1 MRRRA
6 LAALLGTCFAGAAA
20 VAIVGAGD
28 ERTLAFTQDIR
39 AGGPVA
45 VVAPG
50 RAACQWGIDS
60 EARFEVVQLLLGTY
74 GRLGPRLTVTVR
86 DNATGRAMAQ
96 GRLGPG
102 AADNKPASV
111 RLRPSVPDGP
121 RVGVCVANEG
131 PGRVALYGGPPDDA
145 PTSQAFVGN
154 RPADGDIRLI
164 FYRAEPRSAL
174 ALVPEIAE
182 RAALF
187 RPAPLGAWTF
197 WILLAAMAI
206 GVPLLLGAALRR
218 GVDG

>member
-6 LAALLGTCFAGAAA
+6 LAALLGTCLAGAAA
-20 VAIVGAGD
+20 VAIAGAAD

-39 AGGPVA
+39 AARPVA

-60 EARFEVVQLLLGTY
+60 EARFEVVQLLIGTY
-74 GRLGPRLTVTVR
+74 GRPGPRLRVTVR
-86 DNATGRAMAQ
+86 DNVTGRAMAE
-96 GRLGPG
+96 GRLAAG
-102 AADNKPASV
+102 AADNKSASV

-121 RVGVCVANEG
+121 RVGVCVANDG
-131 PGRVALYGGPPDDA
+131 PSRVALYGGPPGDV
-145 PTSQAFVGN
+145 PTSYAFVGN
-154 RPADGDIRLI
+154 RPADGDIRMI

-174 ALVPEIAE
+174 ALVPDMVG

-187 RPAPLGAWTF
+187 RPAPVGAWTF
-197 WILLAAMAI
+197 WILLAGMAI

-218 GVDG
+218 CVDG